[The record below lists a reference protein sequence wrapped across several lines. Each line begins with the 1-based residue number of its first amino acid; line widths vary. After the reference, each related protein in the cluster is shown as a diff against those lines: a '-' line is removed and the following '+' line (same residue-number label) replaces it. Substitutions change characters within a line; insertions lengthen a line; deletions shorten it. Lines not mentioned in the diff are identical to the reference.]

1 MQKLKQLTRL
11 TIIPIL
17 ATLYGCA
24 SDYPCGEPGKGKCL
38 SVTDNYKRSYSNYTN
53 PDDLDAEGINW
64 SSSSKASSKM
74 NFNKYAQIPH
84 DGAPLLSTPKM
95 VRIWITSFTDGDN
108 IYHDQSYEYV
118 IVDKGHWNY
127 SNNKLL
133 LDNNLKNVYPTQVSA
148 SKNGGYGSFGLGS
161 QQSKTAANPVLKGF
175 PAINSLQNQRA
186 PIITTTTVGSGIDR
200 TAAITP

>member
-1 MQKLKQLTRL
+1 MQLKQLAKL
-11 TIIPIL
+11 TIIPIIV
-17 ATLYGCA
+17 TLYGCA
-24 SDYPCGEPGKGKCL
+24 SDYPCGEPGKGQCL
-38 SVTDNYKRSYSNYTN
+38 SVTDNYKRSYSNYIN
-53 PDDLDAEGINW
+53 PDDLDADGIHW
-64 SSSSKASSKM
+64 GSSSKTPSKM

-95 VRIWITSFTDGDN
+95 IRIWLTPFTDGDN

-133 LDNNLKNVYPTQVSA
+133 IEHNLKNVYPSQVS
-148 SKNGGYGSFGLGS
+148 STKNGGYGGFGLGN
-161 QQSKTAANPVLKGF
+161 QQPKPANPALNGF